1 MTRGYPHLLVA
12 LALSG
17 LGVRLVPI
25 DADDDPFLD
34 RVLNDPV
41 EPRHAPQRKRGQFGL
56 RPSSQTVE
64 YIHTDKPMSKR
75 RARRQRGKAKS

>member
-1 MTRGYPHLLVA
+1 MTRGYPSLLVA

-25 DADDDPFLD
+25 EADDEPVRD
-34 RVLNDPV
+34 RLLNNPV
-41 EPRHAPQRKRGQFGL
+41 EPRHAPRRNRGQFGL
-56 RPSSQTVE
+56 RPSFQAVE

-75 RARRQRGKAKS
+75 RARRQRGRAKE